1 MSVASCTCTHGNIVK
16 IWPLGSLVQNS
27 FLTSQN
33 GENSDYAEPLT
44 EAAMV
49 EGRGRSCQG
58 SEELQR
64 TLEPGAKVQPD
75 SCVI

>member
-1 MSVASCTCTHGNIVK
+1 MK